1 VAEYDFPTSLSQ
13 RWMWLLAEMNSGE
26 PTYNIP
32 WALWLDGALDVSAL
46 QQAWDALLVRHEALR
61 TTFRNESGVP
71 VQVVHD
77 ELAAGPLVVS
87 SVEQLVTSER
97 EPAALAMIHD
107 LARAPFDLATGPLVR
122 TALIRLAPD
131 SHVLAV
137 VIHHIVADGWS
148 FRILFDELAADY
160 EAISRGG
167 EPVTAEP
174 PIQYVD
180 FAIWQVEHAEEGGY
194 TAAERFWRAELAD
207 ASPAL
212 PLPTDAPYPARQTHP
227 GQTVS
232 ITIDGGLADQL
243 RQLATGQGTTLF
255 AVLLAAYS
263 VVLARLTGSDDLL
276 IAVPM
281 AARTKGETESV
292 IGLFMNTVAIRIR
305 IDQDGTLGE
314 LLRSVHAGTVRAM
327 EHQDLPFA
335 RVVELVKPYRHPERL
350 PLVQVMFAM
359 DESWDVT
366 ELGGLRWRP
375 ELMETGTAKFEI
387 GLTVT
392 DAPAGPQVRINYN
405 SALFESITAER
416 LARNLHTVL
425 AQMAATPTDRTSDL
439 FVLAER
445 EATALAEWNATAKPS
460 PTSDDVTLRDLFEQ
474 QAKRTPGAI
483 AVTSDQGDLS
493 YAQLDSAADVVADRL
508 IAAGVASESVV
519 AVLAERS
526 AELVTALVGVV
537 KTGAAFLLMDPE
549 YPAERLA
556 YMLADSEVRMVLA
569 QRHLGDL
576 LPGSGPPVLYLDDAP
591 TWPVRATDAPRP
603 VLHVDNAAYL
613 IYTSGSTGRP
623 KGVINTHRGL
633 LNRLDWMRS
642 TLSFDATDVL
652 LQKASV
658 GFDVSVWEFFLPL
671 TTGARLAMARPG
683 GHRDPGYLREAIAS
697 FGVTVLYFVP
707 SMLYSFLADIEA
719 ADDDPRATFVS
730 LRRIVCGGEE
740 LPVAL
745 ARRCLQV
752 LPEVS
757 IQITY
762 GPAEVAISVAT
773 WQVTPTTLAG
783 RSRVPVGGPG
793 SNVRIHILD
802 NQLRPVPVGAV
813 GELYLGGVQVG
824 RGYHG
829 RPALTAQRFVPD
841 PFGPAGARFYATGD
855 HGRWRSDGTIEFM
868 GRVDG
873 QVKLRGMRIELGEI
887 EVALREQPGVSDAAV
902 TVKEINPDDKRLV
915 GYIVG
920 ASAPDAA
927 TLRAALAARL
937 PDYMVPGAFVCLDR
951 LPRTG
956 SGKMDRRALPEPAWG
971 AVTGQA
977 PVAPRTPDEARLAA
991 IFAEVLSLPAAVGV
1005 HDSFFTLGGHSL
1017 TATRLLAR
1025 IRAVCGVDVPLRT
1038 LFADPTVAGVAAAL
1052 AATADSRVADS
1063 PGPAPRPSQ
1072 ADPEGVLAGDLRQT
1086 TAPGDRR

>member
-1 VAEYDFPTSLSQ
+1 MAEYDFPTSLGQ

-46 QQAWDALLVRHEALR
+46 QRAWDAVLVRHEALR

-77 ELAAGPLVVS
+77 ELTADPLAVSSLEQLAAG
-87 SVEQLVTSER
+87 ER
-97 EPAALAMIHD
+97 EPTALAMIHD
-107 LARAPFDLATGPLVR
+107 LACAPFNLATGPLVR
-122 TALIRLAPD
+122 TALIRLSPE

-148 FRILFDELAADY
+148 FRILFEELAADY

-167 EPVTAEP
+167 SPVTAEP

-180 FAIWQVEHAEEGGY
+180 FAIWQVEHAAEGGY
-194 TAAERFWRAELAD
+194 TAADRFWRAELAG
-207 ASPAL
+207 APSAL
-212 PLPTDAPYPARQTHP
+212 PLPTDAPYPARQTNP
-227 GQTVS
+227 GQAVS
-232 ITIDGGLADQL
+232 TIIDAGLADQL
-243 RQLATGQGTTLF
+243 RQLATEHGTTRF

-281 AARTKGETESV
+281 AARVKRETESV
-292 IGLFMNTVAIRIR
+292 IGLFMNTVAIRVQVDR
-305 IDQDGTLGE
+305 DGTLGD
-314 LLRSVHAGTVRAM
+314 LLRSVHAATARAM
-327 EHQDLPFA
+327 EYQDLPFV
-335 RVVELVKPYRHPERL
+335 RVVELVKPDRDPVRL

-359 DESWDVT
+359 EESWAVT
-366 ELGGLRWRP
+366 DRGGLRWRP
-375 ELMETGTAKFEI
+375 EIAENGTAKFEI

-392 DAPAGPQVRINYN
+392 DAPAGPQLRINYN
-405 SALFESITAER
+405 AALFESATLER
-416 LARNLHTVL
+416 LAGNLLAVL
-425 AQMAATPTDRTSDL
+425 AQMAATPAARTSDL

-445 EATALAEWNATAKPS
+445 EATALAQWNATAKPS
-460 PTSDDVTLRDLFEQ
+460 PTGDDVTLRDLFEQ
-474 QAKRTPGAI
+474 QARRTPDAI
-483 AVTSDQGDLS
+483 AVVGDQGKLS
-493 YAQLDSAADVVADRL
+493 YAQLDSAADAIAQRL
-508 IAAGVASESVV
+508 IAAGAASESVV

-537 KTGAAFLLMDPE
+537 KTGAAFLPLDPE
-549 YPAERLA
+549 YPPERLA
-556 YMLADSEVRMVLA
+556 YMLADSGAQIVLA
-569 QRHLGDL
+569 QRHIGDL
-576 LPGSGPPVLYLDDAP
+576 LPESGPPVLYLDEDA
-591 TWPVRATDAPRP
+591 TAWPVRAADYRRP
-603 VLHVDNAAYL
+603 VLHPDNAAYL

-642 TLSFDATDVL
+642 ALSFDATDVL

-658 GFDVSVWEFFLPL
+658 SFDVSVWEFFLPL
-671 TTGARLAMARPG
+671 TAGATLAMARPG

-707 SMLYSFLADIEA
+707 SMLYSFLADTET
-719 ADDDPRATFVS
+719 ADDDPQATLAT

-740 LPVAL
+740 LPVTL
-745 ARRCLQV
+745 ARRCLEM
-752 LPEVS
+752 LPGVS

-762 GPAEVAISVAT
+762 GPAEASISVTT
-773 WQVTPTTLAG
+773 WQATLATLAG

-802 NQLRPVPVGAV
+802 NQLRPVPIGAV
-813 GELYLGGVQVG
+813 GELFLGGVQVG
-824 RGYHG
+824 RGYH
-829 RPALTAQRFVPD
+829 RRSALTAQRFVPD
-841 PFGPAGARFYATGD
+841 PFGPAGSRLYATGD

-873 QVKLRGMRIELGEI
+873 QIKLRGMRIELGEI

-902 TVKEINPDDKRLV
+902 AVRQISPDDKRLV
-915 GYIVG
+915 GYIAG
-920 ASAPDAA
+920 ATAPDAA
-927 TLRAALAARL
+927 ALRSALAARL
-937 PDYMVPGAFVCLDR
+937 PDHMVPAAFVVLDA

-956 SGKMDRRALPEPAWG
+956 SGKIDRRALPEPDWG

-977 PVAPRTPDEARLAA
+977 PVAPRTPTEARLTA
-991 IFAEVLSLPAAVGV
+991 IFAEVLSLPAPVGV
-1005 HDSFFTLGGHSL
+1005 NDSFFALGGHSL
-1017 TATRLLAR
+1017 TAARLLAR
-1025 IRAVCGVDVPLRT
+1025 IRAVCGVDLSLRT

-1052 AATADSRVADS
+1052 VAPDSRVTDT
-1063 PGPAPRPSQ
+1063 
-1072 ADPEGVLAGDLRQT
+1072 L
-1086 TAPGDRR
+1086 GDRR